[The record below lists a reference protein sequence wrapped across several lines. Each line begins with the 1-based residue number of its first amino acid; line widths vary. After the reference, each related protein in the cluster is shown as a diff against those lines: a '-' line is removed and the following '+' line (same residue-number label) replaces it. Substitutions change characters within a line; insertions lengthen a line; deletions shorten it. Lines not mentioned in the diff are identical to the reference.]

1 MFLLEGD
8 LPNQTAHLTALRAGN
23 HVCNVYVS
31 IMDGEP
37 VLTGEVSADPE
48 TASAL
53 NVTYTLD
60 TGDAADVYPGMRVEF
75 RSALGDLKGTTSVRF
90 AGSISSSSLP
100 IREVS
105 WGEIQLVTG
114 DAFIV
119 FNDFLPTDLLP
130 SADESFSPD
139 HKTYT
144 DQTSNPGPVPTSG
157 GHYPYLL
164 PASGSIDIPFVGS
177 TSYTV
182 DPDSSGT
189 VTHNWVCASGTWD
202 DDTAEDPT
210 LTLTSAGKYLV
221 IHTATDDSNTKTEVQ
236 FIRVRIHDA
245 NDPPCECES
254 VSVQGDDTTGFSAS
268 FRLYE
273 NATLADIPDGIMVC
287 VWSQEFIDGEEQV
300 YGNIVPSRSHILCTG
315 YLQRD
320 RGNGTDDRGDEL
332 EFDVISPL
340 ARYMALP
347 GFSKALIRADAPTDW
362 TQIKGMTIQ
371 RGIVHLFRNYTNI
384 HQLFDVVFSDFD
396 DADYPKLYL
405 QKANVWEQIKELAD
419 SRGGRIVADMTGRI
433 EIQERIELSSLL
445 ERTAL
450 PTIST
455 IGGFDAFDYDVTREH
470 LPALD
475 TYRMRGFKAAAAE
488 ADTATYLVRFPSSPG
503 RGPNSP
509 TTEKAIF
516 DDISHAF
523 QQVALRGALEN
534 RVFFTSDGTQYHA
547 PDGQFTLPGSYAHLF
562 QFYRELFYL
571 AVGFGSVLRDADIS
585 AAAFRWIPKAVSI
598 DFAEGTLTASVTAR
612 AETHAPESGGV
623 EDPITAGTIT
633 ITEPGFTYPPPTL
646 TPDLDANGLSAA
658 IGTLAVYDSTNT
670 KVHITNNLNLLLAS
684 GTPTFTDYALG
695 LTGTLAGF
703 VVRADSPKY
712 IAGTGAVNGIVA
724 TTSQVRKISDIFGAR
739 TLGAAQS
746 YTATSVAQVQLQ
758 SERGN
763 PDNAIVMRYYD
774 TGGTL
779 AHYTNDAGG
788 TWAASS
794 GLTTNYDT
802 NYLNNTPNWANGV
815 FVDPRGNG
823 VILTSCHTSTGSP
836 PGSAFYRSTDGGANF
851 SSYAP
856 SGYTIDGYNARCI
869 VRPLSRPD
877 DVVFFGNH
885 ETVVHSQC
893 RLYRVI
899 GSTRTDV
906 SPNISGTKYGVV
918 FTAAQRAFSVAD
930 DDANAAVLVGVDSSQ
945 LGAQRGVF
953 QTFNA
958 LATSPTWNVL
968 VTPAALASVAWRG
981 AYYVNRSL
989 IYLFGEGGA
998 LAIWKYDGSTWRSYE
1013 MTIPG
1018 CGTIVG
1024 ICGG

>member
-1 MFLLEGD
+1 M
-8 LPNQTAHLTALRAGN
+8 PNQTANLTALRAGN
-23 HVCNVYVS
+23 HACNVYVS
-31 IMDGEP
+31 IMDGTS
-37 VLTGEVSADPE
+37 VLEGELTADAA
-48 TASAL
+48 TASEL
-53 NVTYTLD
+53 NLTYTL
-60 TGDAADVYPGMRVEF
+60 TAGDAADVYPGMRVMVY
-75 RSALGDLKGTTSVRF
+75 SALGDLKGMTSIRF
-90 AGSISSSSLP
+90 AGSVTSSNLP

-114 DAFIV
+114 DTFIV
-119 FNDFLPTDLLP
+119 FDDFLPTDLLP

-221 IHTATDDSNTKTEVQ
+221 IHAATDDSNTKTEVQ

-268 FRLYE
+268 FRLYG

-571 AVGFGSVLRDADIS
+571 AVGFGSALRDADIS

-598 DFAEGTLTASVTAR
+598 DFAEGTFTVSVTAR

-684 GTPTFTDYALG
+684 GTPTFTDYALS

-712 IAGTGAVNGIVA
+712 VDGTGAVNGYISTV
-724 TTSQVRKISDIFGAR
+724 SQVRTLADVFGAR
-739 TLGAAQS
+739 TLGTAYSYGAGAA
-746 YTATSVAQVQLQ
+746 VAMRQVLLQ

-763 PDNAIVMRYYD
+763 PDWALVAVYND
-774 TGGTL
+774 TGGVNAYRTVNGGGAWSTENSLPAFYDSNLPNNAGTWMPGLWLNPDGEGEALTSAAAATANPPGADFWRTL
-779 AHYTNDAGG
+779 DYGATWTKVTATGWDAGD
-788 TWAASS
+788 W
-794 GLTTNYDT
+794 
-802 NYLNNTPNWANGV
+802 PV
-815 FVDPRGNG
+815 
-823 VILTSCHTSTGSP
+823 GSIAKP
-836 PGSAFYRSTDGGANF
+836 LSGGAVF
-851 SSYAP
+851 HGYVYYSAP
-856 SGYTIDGYNARCI
+856 NVLQGIRRIVGTTQTDITPDYGGTDYGTGY
-869 VRPLSRPD
+869 
-877 DVVFFGNH
+877 GN
-885 ETVVHSQC
+885 S
-893 RLYRVI
+893 L
-899 GSTRTDV
+899 G
-906 SPNISGTKYGVV
+906 
-918 FTAAQRAFSVAD
+918 QRAISVAD
-930 DDANAAVLVGVDSSQ
+930 DDPNAVCVVGYNAAAGKY
-945 LGAQRGVF
+945 GVF
-953 QTFNA
+953 QSFNA
-958 LATSPTWNVL
+958 GDTWNTL
-968 VTPAALASVAWRG
+968 VIPDTSVPYRG
-981 AYYVNRSL
+981 AYYVNRGL
-989 IYLFGEGGA
+989 IYLFGASGA
-998 LAIWKYDGSTWRSYE
+998 LAIWKHNGSTWRGYE
-1013 MTIPG
+1013 TTIAG